1 MNREMIVPFPAPL
14 GPHTTN
20 GCSVCLWDGEEEED
34 DNGEV
39 RVDDVGDDDA
49 VVDDD
54 VVGVLPPG

>member
-20 GCSVCLWDGEEEED
+20 GCSVCLWDGEEVD
-34 DNGEV
+34 DDDREV
-39 RVDDVGDDDA
+39 RVDGGDDD